1 MQRIYTRVK
10 HAKTLHLKFAF
21 FVNLISLQSADS
33 IKSIKTI
40 QCLFSPLT
48 NLVFA
53 PPPLK
58 INSFFVSLFLLTHLS
73 FFSAFGFFALFLLMS
88 LLCFVVR
95 GGV

>member
-73 FFSAFGFFALFLLMS
+73 FFSAFALFLLMS

>member
-53 PPPLK
+53 PPP
-58 INSFFVSLFLLTHLS
+58 
-73 FFSAFGFFALFLLMS
+73 
-88 LLCFVVR
+88 R
-95 GGV
+95 